1 LTIFASGYTDNDYM
15 RLSESSFQ
23 EIKTLLTEVINGFR
37 RPQEQSVVT
46 DIHIMPVR
54 ETGEV
59 TISDDDNDLA
69 TTCLSDLVEIPEED
83 FYQVMEK
90 ALRSILK
97 EIDSN
102 QPLEDLAIW
111 KPFSFVLVD
120 DDRETVAELML
131 FDEDNTLLSQ
141 SLMQGLDEELDGFL
155 KQLLSD

>member
-1 LTIFASGYTDNDYM
+1 M

-23 EIKTLLTEVINGFR
+23 QLKALIGEALNEFR

-46 DIHIMPVR
+46 DINIMPIR
-54 ETGEV
+54 ETGDV
-59 TISDDDNDLA
+59 TISDDDRDLA
-69 TTCLSDLVEIPEED
+69 TVRLSDLVEIPEED

-90 ALRSILK
+90 ALRRILK
-97 EIDSN
+97 DID
-102 QPLEDLAIW
+102 QVDPLENLASW

-141 SLMQGLDEELDGFL
+141 SLMQGLDEELDSFL
-155 KQLLSD
+155 KDLLAE

>member
-1 LTIFASGYTDNDYM
+1 M

-23 EIKTLLTEVINGFR
+23 GIKALLSEAISEFR

-46 DIHIMPVR
+46 DIHIMPIR
-54 ETGEV
+54 ETGDV
-59 TISDDDNDLA
+59 TVSDDDHDLA
-69 TTCLSDLVEIPEED
+69 TTRLSDLVEIPEED

-90 ALRSILK
+90 ALRRILK
-97 EIDSN
+97 DLDEAD
-102 QPLEDLAIW
+102 PLENLAIW

-141 SLMQGLDEELDGFL
+141 SLMQGLDEDLDAFL
-155 KQLLSD
+155 KDLLAE

>member
-1 LTIFASGYTDNDYM
+1 M

-23 EIKTLLTEVINGFR
+23 QLKALIGEALNEFR

-46 DIHIMPVR
+46 DIHIMPIR
-54 ETGEV
+54 ETGDV
-59 TISDDDNDLA
+59 TISDDDRDLA
-69 TTCLSDLVEIPEED
+69 TVRLSDLVEIPEED

-90 ALRSILK
+90 ALRRILK
-97 EIDSN
+97 DID
-102 QPLEDLAIW
+102 QVDPLENLAIW

-141 SLMQGLDEELDGFL
+141 SLMQGLDEELDSFL
-155 KQLLSD
+155 KDLMAE

>member
-1 LTIFASGYTDNDYM
+1 M

-23 EIKTLLTEVINGFR
+23 EIKTLLTGVINEFR

-59 TISDDDNDLA
+59 TVSDDDRDLA
-69 TTCLSDLVEIPEED
+69 TSQLSDLAEIPEED
-83 FYQVMEK
+83 FYQVMER

-97 EIDSN
+97 EIDAN

-131 FDEDNTLLSQ
+131 FDEEI
-141 SLMQGLDEELDGFL
+141 GRAHV
-155 KQLLSD
+155 

>member
-1 LTIFASGYTDNDYM
+1 M

-23 EIKTLLTEVINGFR
+23 GIKALIVDALKEFQ

-46 DIHIMPVR
+46 DIHIMPIR

-59 TISDDDNDLA
+59 TVSDDDRDLV
-69 TTCLSDLVEIPEED
+69 TTQLSDLADIPED
-83 FYQVMEK
+83 IFYEVMEK
-90 ALRSILK
+90 ALRRILK
-97 EIDSN
+97 DIDEV
-102 QPLEDLAIW
+102 QPLESLAIW

-141 SLMQGLDEELDGFL
+141 SLMQGLDEELNSFL
-155 KQLLSD
+155 KDLLAD

>member
-1 LTIFASGYTDNDYM
+1 M

-23 EIKTLLTEVINGFR
+23 QLKALIGEALNEFR

-46 DIHIMPVR
+46 DIHIMPIR
-54 ETGEV
+54 ETGDV
-59 TISDDDNDLA
+59 TISDDDRDLA
-69 TTCLSDLVEIPEED
+69 TVRLSDLVEIPEED

-90 ALRSILK
+90 ALRRILK
-97 EIDSN
+97 DID
-102 QPLEDLAIW
+102 QVDPLENLAIW

-141 SLMQGLDEELDGFL
+141 SLMQGLDEELDSFL
-155 KQLLSD
+155 KDPLAE

>member
-1 LTIFASGYTDNDYM
+1 M

-23 EIKTLLTEVINGFR
+23 EIKTLLIGVINEFR

-46 DIHIMPVR
+46 DIHIMPIR

-59 TISDDDNDLA
+59 TVSDDDRDLA
-69 TTCLSDLVEIPEED
+69 TTRLSDLVEIPEED

-90 ALRSILK
+90 TLRRILK
-97 EIDSN
+97 DIDAER
-102 QPLEDLAIW
+102 PLETLAIW

-141 SLMQGLDEELDGFL
+141 GLMQGLDDELDTFL
-155 KQLLSD
+155 KDLLSG

>member
-1 LTIFASGYTDNDYM
+1 M

-23 EIKTLLTEVINGFR
+23 GIKALINEALNEFR

-46 DIHIMPVR
+46 DIHIMPIR

-59 TISDDDNDLA
+59 TVSDDDRDLA
-69 TTCLSDLVEIPEED
+69 TTQFADLAEIPEED

-90 ALRSILK
+90 AIRRILK
-97 EIDSN
+97 DLDEN
-102 QPLEDLAIW
+102 EPLENLAIW

-141 SLMQGLDEELDGFL
+141 SLMQGLDEELDSFL
-155 KQLLSD
+155 KNLLAE

>member
-1 LTIFASGYTDNDYM
+1 M

-23 EIKTLLTEVINGFR
+23 QLKALIGEALNEFR

-46 DIHIMPVR
+46 DIHIMPIR
-54 ETGEV
+54 ETGDV
-59 TISDDDNDLA
+59 TISDDDRDLA
-69 TTCLSDLVEIPEED
+69 TVRLSDLVEIPEED

-90 ALRSILK
+90 ALRRILK
-97 EIDSN
+97 DID
-102 QPLEDLAIW
+102 QVEPLENLAIW

-141 SLMQGLDEELDGFL
+141 SLMQGLDEELDSFL
-155 KQLLSD
+155 KDLLAE

>member
-1 LTIFASGYTDNDYM
+1 M

-23 EIKTLLTEVINGFR
+23 GIKALIVDALKEFQ

-46 DIHIMPVR
+46 DIHIMPIR

-59 TISDDDNDLA
+59 TVSDDDRDLA
-69 TTCLSDLVEIPEED
+69 TTQLPDLAEIPED
-83 FYQVMEK
+83 IFYEVMEK
-90 ALRSILK
+90 ALRRILRD
-97 EIDSN
+97 IDEV
-102 QPLEDLAIW
+102 QPLESLAIW

-141 SLMQGLDEELDGFL
+141 SLMQGLDEELDKFL
-155 KQLLSD
+155 KDLLSE

>member
-1 LTIFASGYTDNDYM
+1 M

-23 EIKTLLTEVINGFR
+23 QLKALIGEALNEFR

-46 DIHIMPVR
+46 DIHIMPIR
-54 ETGEV
+54 ETGDV
-59 TISDDDNDLA
+59 TISDDDRDLA
-69 TTCLSDLVEIPEED
+69 TVRLSDLVEIPEED

-90 ALRSILK
+90 ALRRILK
-97 EIDSN
+97 DID
-102 QPLEDLAIW
+102 QVDPLENLAIW

-141 SLMQGLDEELDGFL
+141 SLMQGLDEELDSFL
-155 KQLLSD
+155 KDLLAE